1 MNSYQKSL
9 ANLFKAEEEANKTIK
24 IAESKKETI
33 LDQAISDANE
43 EITILRKQY
52 EEEFQKK
59 IAKNTN
65 NFEELE
71 IEVKDTQAQNDGEFN
86 SHKNMVVN
94 TLVDRIF
101 NVRLELERNVQKDY
115 SGLLNTG

>member
-43 EITILRKQY
+43 EISILRKEY
-52 EEEFQKK
+52 EDEFQKK

-65 NFEELE
+65 NFQELE
-71 IEVKDTQAQNDGEFN
+71 NEVKTTRAQNDNEFN
-86 SHKNMVVN
+86 THRNKVVT

-101 NVRLELERNVQKDY
+101 SVRLELERNVKKDY
-115 SGLLNTG
+115 SSLKSTA